1 MTEIVIVIV
10 IVTGIETEIVIVITT
25 VETEAETG
33 EDGEV
38 VMMMMTAIAVHLG
51 TVVEQQSHL
60 PQLLWRS
67 QVYKIPQCQPSDHTS
82 CYEKLCHNAIIN
94 ARVFSKIL

>member
-10 IVTGIETEIVIVITT
+10 AKIETEIVTVITT

-38 VMMMMTAIAVHLG
+38 VMVMMTMTAMAVLLG
-51 TVVEQQSHL
+51 MVVEQQSHL
-60 PQLLWRS
+60 LQLLWRS
-67 QVYKIPQCQPSDHTS
+67 QVYKTP
-82 CYEKLCHNAIIN
+82 
-94 ARVFSKIL
+94 

>member
-1 MTEIVIVIV
+1 MV
-10 IVTGIETEIVIVITT
+10 VTGIETEIVIVIVITT

-38 VMMMMTAIAVHLG
+38 VMMMMTAIAVPLG
-51 TVVEQQSHL
+51 MVVEQQSHL

-82 CYEKLCHNAIIN
+82 Y
-94 ARVFSKIL
+94 

>member
-1 MTEIVIVIV
+1 MTEIVIAIV

-25 VETEAETG
+25 VETEAEKG

-38 VMMMMTAIAVHLG
+38 VMMMMTAIAVLLG
-51 TVVEQQSHL
+51 MVVEQQSHL

-67 QVYKIPQCQPSDHTS
+67 QVYKISQCQPSDHTS
-82 CYEKLCHNAIIN
+82 C
-94 ARVFSKIL
+94 